1 MRARGRSRST
11 LAGVGFDALLEEAE
25 SRPVRGWDFTWLG
38 ARMTTEPLPWDFT
51 EIVVRY
57 ARRSPDLL
65 DLGTGGGEWLA
76 GLAYRPPRTLATE
89 AWPPNVAVADAR
101 LRSLGIAVVP
111 CEAAPDNVDQLP
123 AETRGRLPFP
133 PESFSLVT
141 SRNESFVGGEVAR
154 VLTTGGTFLTQQ
166 VGGDYGDFYEALE
179 LPRPAAP
186 ERRWNLHLAT
196 EQLEAAGLRVI
207 ESAEGAEVT
216 SFADVGALAWY
227 LRAIP
232 WVVPGFSIE
241 AHRPRLARLYERM
254 RTTGS
259 VEARLP
265 AFWLAAVKRPAR

>member
-1 MRARGRSRST
+1 M
-11 LAGVGFDALLEEAE
+11 
-25 SRPVRGWDFTWLG
+25 RGWDFTWLG
-38 ARMTTEPLPWDFT
+38 ARMATEPPPWDFP

-76 GLAYRPPRTLATE
+76 ALAYRPPRTLATE

-101 LRSLGIAVVP
+101 LRPLGITVVP
-111 CEAAPDNVDQLP
+111 CEAPPDNVDQLP
-123 AETRGRLPFP
+123 PETQGRLPFP
-133 PESFSLVT
+133 PERFSLVT
-141 SRNESFVGGEVAR
+141 SRHESFVASEVAR
-154 VLTTGGTFLTQQ
+154 VLRPGGTFLTQQ

-186 ERRWNLHLAT
+186 ERRWNLDLAA

-207 ESAEGAEVT
+207 DSAEGVEVT

-241 AHRPRLARLYERM
+241 ADRARLVRLDERM
-254 RTTGS
+254 RTTGP
-259 VEARLP
+259 VEVQQP